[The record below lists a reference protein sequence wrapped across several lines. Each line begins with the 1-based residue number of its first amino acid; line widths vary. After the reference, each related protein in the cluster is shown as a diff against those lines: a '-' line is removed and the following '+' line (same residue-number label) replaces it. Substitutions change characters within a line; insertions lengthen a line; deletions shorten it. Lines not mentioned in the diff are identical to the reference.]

1 MMFFLKVDFIGFFRE
16 LNLRTCRKFFPD
28 DFYDNNIDFLQKDTE
43 SGKPESGGCRDPGF
57 RYLE

>member
-1 MMFFLKVDFIGFFRE
+1 MFVHLAPEKKND
-16 LNLRTCRKFFPD
+16 K
-28 DFYDNNIDFLQKDTE
+28 IDFRKKKTIEKLIFDQKNPE